1 MEEREHPSIDEMLD
15 AWRQIDD
22 FADCRLVEYAKE
34 KIGEAST
41 FKEIRE
47 AMRKIERMSY
57 AFSIIIGQADPLVAN
72 LETTKNKIEEIGE

>member
-1 MEEREHPSIDEMLD
+1 MEESEYPSIDEMLD

-22 FADCRLVEYAKE
+22 FSDWRLVEYAKQ

-47 AMRKIERMSY
+47 AMRQIERMSY
-57 AFSIIIGQADPLVAN
+57 AFSIIISQADPLVAD
-72 LETTKNKIEEIGE
+72 LETAKKKIEEIGE